1 MSQVLYDITNSCVV
15 VAFVI
20 EVSSHRKFSDIK
32 HVYHIKIVE
41 NILLFM
47 YISLEFLMQ
56 CA

>member
-1 MSQVLYDITNSCVV
+1 MSQVLYDISNSCVV

-20 EVSSHRKFSDIK
+20 EVSSDRKFSDIK

-47 YISLEFLMQ
+47 YISLEFIMQ